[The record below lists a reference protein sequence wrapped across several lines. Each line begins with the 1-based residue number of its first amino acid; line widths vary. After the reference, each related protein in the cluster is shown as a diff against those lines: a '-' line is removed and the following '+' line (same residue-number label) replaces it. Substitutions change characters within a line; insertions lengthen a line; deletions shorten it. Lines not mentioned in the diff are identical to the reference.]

1 MISSPGRSPAAP
13 GRLRPGVPARIVP
26 AMQLRA
32 SHDLSDAGSPLPRW
46 RCVAAALLVA
56 FALGQ
61 GLAIA
66 HAGGAHDHEG
76 PCAACRL
83 VGEHA
88 SAIAPSISLAQ
99 APATVAIFAPTAPTR
114 VVAFEPGRS
123 HAPRAPPSA

>member
-1 MISSPGRSPAAP
+1 
-13 GRLRPGVPARIVP
+13 
-26 AMQLRA
+26 MQLRA
-32 SHDLSDAGSPLPRW
+32 IHDPRDDGASMPRW
-46 RCVAAALLVA
+46 RLVAAALLVA

-83 VGEHA
+83 VGEHGA
-88 SAIAPSISLAQ
+88 AIAPSISLAH
-99 APATVAIFAPTAPTR
+99 APATVAVFAPTAPAP
-114 VVAFEPGRS
+114 VVSFEPGHS